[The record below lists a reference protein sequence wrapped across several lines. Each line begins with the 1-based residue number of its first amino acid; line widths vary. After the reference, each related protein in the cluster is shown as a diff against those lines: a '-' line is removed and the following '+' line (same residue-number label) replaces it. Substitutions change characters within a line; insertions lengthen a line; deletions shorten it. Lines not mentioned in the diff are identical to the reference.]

1 MNDCVELFLN
11 YLATEKGCS
20 QNTLAAYSNDLN
32 QLADFVRARSLE
44 RGSRPGWDELN
55 GDMLTTYM
63 LDLKAKKYAPA
74 TVARKVATAKSFAAC
89 MVSMGRL
96 SCNPT
101 ENLASPRVSKALPV
115 PLSVSEV
122 HILLGE
128 PARHNSSE
136 ASRDRAMLEL
146 LYATGMRVSQ
156 MVALNTDDIDSTICA
171 VRCFSRAA
179 GNRSIPITPAVL
191 ELVRDYV
198 ENARPRLARDEQ
210 DALFLNQRGERLTRQ
225 GFWLILKGYAERA
238 GLGDKVTPHVL
249 RHTFAVHQLCGGADL
264 HAVQKLLGHTHILST
279 KVYQQVKTSI

>member
-1 MNDCVELFLN
+1 MKDCVELFLN

-32 QLADFVRARSLE
+32 QLAEFVRAQSLA
-44 RGSRPGWDELN
+44 RGSRPSWDELN
-55 GDMLTTYM
+55 GEMLTTYM

-115 PLSVSEV
+115 PLTVSEV
-122 HILLGE
+122 SILLAE
-128 PARHNSSE
+128 PARHATSE
-136 ASRDRAMLEL
+136 AKRDRAMLEL

-156 MVALNTDDIDSTICA
+156 MVSLNIDDIDSSGQA

-179 GNRSIPITPAVL
+179 GSRSISITPAVL
-191 ELVRDYV
+191 ELVRDYIA
-198 ENARPRLARDEQ
+198 NSRTQLARNEQ
-210 DALFLNQRGERLTRQ
+210 EALFLNQRGERLTRQ

-238 GLGDKVTPHVL
+238 GLGSKVTPHVL

-264 HAVQKLLGHTHILST
+264 HTIQKMLGHTHILST
-279 KVYQQVKTSI
+279 KVYQQVKTNF